1 MSRPESVESTI
12 DIAEIGKHFPA
23 PPRLSVSIRKTLP
36 PLPPVLESP
45 RAGTV
50 LDSFPSPPRSPA
62 KPLLKSQEGPG
73 KEFPALLMSSF
84 NAARPPPPL
93 SKDLPRPFT
102 ASTNAVSSSVSFSSA
117 ESKRTIKYGTGKF
130 STVELSPQ
138 PSDDPEDPL
147 NWPQWR
153 KHLNF
158 AALLFMVSLIGAMKT
173 VFVSTNS
180 VVAISYSVSYT
191 AAVALTAVPLIISA
205 FTGTLSLVLGR
216 IWGKRPVYLV
226 STLFIFI
233 GVIMNM
239 HSSSSFPQNLAA
251 RAFQGLGWGAFETLV
266 LSSVQDTYFEH
277 QRQSKIAI
285 FHAVATATTWGS
297 PLLGGVVSSGPDG
310 FIRQFKII
318 GGFLPF
324 SILSLVFGAPETVF
338 DRPSVE
344 LQTPTATRR
353 PPTWSQVR
361 LTKDAALEYLIKMK
375 PWSYRADSIDS
386 GLILQAPRAVMAPTT
401 ALLFAA
407 TILPYASLWSMASS
421 LSLLFS
427 PIPFMLR
434 ESAVGALMTGPFLA
448 ATAVAVILSI
458 SSFPRRFTT
467 TIHVITVV
475 IGTGVAS
482 TGILGFGLYVRG
494 AVQMPTDGSAPSTD
508 SPWDARFLGDRVSF
522 PVVSFLLAFLG
533 AGSLVLDATIRPVI
547 QRSTAFTSSSLL
559 VALRNTADMQGALA
573 CLRNLAAGIV
583 VIGLPNAVWTWE
595 GLSSAAVGIGVA
607 QIVVAGAVCAV
618 WWYYDENVR
627 RLDGRLM
634 GLINLSVLQ
643 PQGSFFDTD

>member
-1 MSRPESVESTI
+1 MSRPESVESTV

-50 LDSFPSPPRSPA
+50 LNGFPSPPRSPA
-62 KPLLKSQEGPG
+62 KPLLKSQEGPR
-73 KEFPALLMSSF
+73 KESPALLMSSF
-84 NAARPPPPL
+84 NAACPPPPL
-93 SKDLPRPFT
+93 SKDPPRPFT
-102 ASTNAVSSSVSFSSA
+102 ASTNAVSFSASFSSA
-117 ESKRTIKYGTGKF
+117 ESRRTIKYGTGKL
-130 STVELSPQ
+130 SAVELSPQ

-147 NWPQWR
+147 NWPLWR

-158 AALLFMVSLIGAMKT
+158 AALLFMVSLIGVMKT

-191 AAVALTAVPLIISA
+191 AAVALTAVPLMISA
-205 FTGTLSLVLGR
+205 FTGILSLVVGR

-233 GVIMNM
+233 GVVMNM
-239 HSSSSFPQNLAA
+239 HVLSSFSQNMAA

-266 LSSVQDTYFEH
+266 LSSIQDTYF
-277 QRQSKIAI
+277 RQSKIAI

-297 PLLGGVVSSGPDG
+297 PLLGGVVSLGPDG
-310 FIRQFKII
+310 FTRQFKII

-324 SILSLVFGAPETVF
+324 SILLLAFGAPETMF

-344 LQTPTATRR
+344 SQTPTATRPR
-353 PPTWSQVR
+353 AMWSQVR
-361 LTKDAALEYLIKMK
+361 LTKDAAMEYLIKMK
-375 PWSYRADSIDS
+375 PWSYRADSINS
-386 GLILQAPRAVMAPTT
+386 RLILQAPRAFMAPTT

-407 TILPYASLWSMASS
+407 TLLPYASLWSLASS
-421 LSLLFS
+421 LSLFFS

-448 ATAVAVILSI
+448 ATAVAATLSI

-467 TIHVITVV
+467 TFHVITVV
-475 IGTGVAS
+475 VGTGVAS
-482 TGILGFGLYVRG
+482 IGILGFGLYVRG
-494 AVQMPTDGSAPSTD
+494 AVQMPTDGSASSTG
-508 SPWDARFLGDRVSF
+508 SPWDARFLSDRVSF

-559 VALRNTADMQGALA
+559 VALRNTADMQGDLA

-583 VIGLPNAVWTWE
+583 ILGLPNAVWTWD
-595 GLSSAAVGIGVA
+595 GLKSAAVGIGVV

-634 GLINLSVLQ
+634 GLVDLSILQ

>member
-1 MSRPESVESTI
+1 MSRPESAESTI
-12 DIAEIGKHFPA
+12 EIAEIEKRFPA
-23 PPRLSVSIRKTLP
+23 PPRLSVSIRKALP

-45 RAGTV
+45 RASTV
-50 LDSFPSPPRSPA
+50 LNSFPSPPRSPA
-62 KPLLKSQEGPG
+62 KPLLKSQEGLG
-73 KEFPALLMSSF
+73 KELPALLMSPF
-84 NAARPPPPL
+84 NAASPPPPL
-93 SKDLPRPFT
+93 YKNPPRPFT
-102 ASTNAVSSSVSFSSA
+102 ASTNAVSFSVSLSSA

-147 NWPQWR
+147 NWPLWR

-158 AALLFMVSLIGAMKT
+158 AALLFMVTLIGVMKT

-180 VVAISYSVSYT
+180 VVATSYSVSYT
-191 AAVALTAVPLIISA
+191 AAVALTAVPLIVSA
-205 FTGTLSLVLGR
+205 FTGTLSLV
-216 IWGKRPVYLV
+216 
-226 STLFIFI
+226 
-233 GVIMNM
+233 NM
-239 HSSSSFPQNLAA
+239 AA

-266 LSSVQDTYFEH
+266 LSSIQDTYFEH
-277 QRQSKIAI
+277 QRQSKIAT
-285 FHAVATATTWGS
+285 FHAVATVTTWGS

-310 FIRQFKII
+310 FTRQFKII

-324 SILSLVFGAPETVF
+324 SILLLVFGAPETVF
-338 DRPSVE
+338 NRSNVE
-344 LQTPTATRR
+344 LQTPRATRPQPR
-353 PPTWSQVR
+353 WTQVR
-361 LTKDAALEYLIKMK
+361 LTKDAARDYLTKMK
-375 PWSYRADSIDS
+375 PWAYNADSIDS
-386 GLILQAPRAVMAPTT
+386 KLILQAPRAFIAPTT

-407 TILPYASLWSMASS
+407 TLLPYASLWSLASS

-427 PIPFMLR
+427 PIPFMLQ

-448 ATAVAVILSI
+448 ATAVAATLSI
-458 SSFPRRFTT
+458 SSFPRHFTT
-467 TIHVITVV
+467 TIHVVTVA

-482 TGILGFGLYVRG
+482 IGILGFGLYVRG
-494 AVQMPTDGSAPSTD
+494 AVQMRTEGSAPSTG
-508 SPWDARFLGDRVSF
+508 SPWDARFSGDNVSF

-533 AGSLVLDATIRPVI
+533 AGSLVLDATILPAI

-583 VIGLPNAVWTWE
+583 ILGLPNAVWTWE
-595 GLSSAAVGIGVA
+595 GLKSAVVGICVA

-618 WWYYDENVR
+618 WWYYDENMR

-634 GLINLSVLQ
+634 GLVDLSVLQ

>member
-12 DIAEIGKHFPA
+12 DIAEIGKRFPA

-45 RAGTV
+45 RASTV

-62 KPLLKSQEGPG
+62 KPLLKSQEGSG

-84 NAARPPPPL
+84 NAARPPRPL
-93 SKDLPRPFT
+93 SKDPPRPFT
-102 ASTNAVSSSVSFSSA
+102 ASTNAVSLSVSFSSA

-130 STVELSPQ
+130 SAVELSPQ
-138 PSDDPEDPL
+138 PSDDPQDPL
-147 NWPQWR
+147 NWPLWR

-158 AALLFMVSLIGAMKT
+158 AALLSMVALIGVMKT

-191 AAVALTAVPLIISA
+191 AAVALTAVPLMISA
-205 FTGTLSLVLGR
+205 FTGTLSLVVGR

-226 STLFIFI
+226 SALLIFI

-239 HSSSSFPQNLAA
+239 HVLSSFSQNMAA
-251 RAFQGLGWGAFETLV
+251 RAFQGLGWGTFETLV
-266 LSSVQDTYFEH
+266 LSSIQDTYF
-277 QRQSKIAI
+277 RQSKIAI

-324 SILSLVFGAPETVF
+324 SILLLVFGAPETVF

-344 LQTPTATRR
+344 SQTPTATRPR
-353 PPTWSQVR
+353 PMWSQVR
-361 LTKDAALEYLIKMK
+361 LTKDAAREYLIEMK

-386 GLILQAPRAVMAPTT
+386 RLILQAPRAFMAPTT

-407 TILPYASLWSMASS
+407 TLLPYVSLWSLASS

-427 PIPFMLR
+427 PIPFMLQ
-434 ESAVGALMTGPFLA
+434 ESAMGALMTGPFLA
-448 ATAVAVILSI
+448 ATTVATTLSI
-458 SSFPRRFTT
+458 SPFPRRFTT
-467 TIHVITVV
+467 TIHVMTVA
-475 IGTGVAS
+475 IGTGFAS
-482 TGILGFGLYVRG
+482 IGILGFGLYVRG
-494 AVQMPTDGSAPSTD
+494 AVQMPTDGSAPSTG
-508 SPWDARFLGDRVSF
+508 SPWDARFFGDRVSF

-533 AGSLVLDATIRPVI
+533 AGSLALDATIRPVI
-547 QRSTAFTSSSLL
+547 QRSTAFTSSSLP
-559 VALRNTADMQGALA
+559 VALRNTTDMQGDLA

-583 VIGLPNAVWTWE
+583 ILGLPNAVWTWD
-595 GLSSAAVGIGVA
+595 GLKSAAIGIGAA

-634 GLINLSVLQ
+634 GLVNLSVLQ

>member
-1 MSRPESVESTI
+1 MARPESVESTI
-12 DIAEIGKHFPA
+12 DIAEIEKRFPA
-23 PPRLSVSIRKTLP
+23 PPRLSVSIRKSLP

-45 RAGTV
+45 RASPV
-50 LDSFPSPPRSPA
+50 LNSFPSPPRSPA
-62 KPLLKSQEGPG
+62 KPLLKSQGGLG
-73 KEFPALLMSSF
+73 KEFPAFWMSSF
-84 NAARPPPPL
+84 KAACPPPPL
-93 SKDLPRPFT
+93 PKNPPRPFT
-102 ASTNAVSSSVSFSSA
+102 ASTNAASFSVSFSSA
-117 ESKRTIKYGTGKF
+117 ESKRTIKYGTGK
-130 STVELSPQ
+130 SSAVELSPQ

-147 NWPQWR
+147 CVIYRRGRPDGR
-153 KHLNF
+153 ATDNF
-158 AALLFMVSLIGAMKT
+158 RFYWNIEFSCSL
-173 VFVSTNS
+173 SQ
-180 VVAISYSVSYT
+180 
-191 AAVALTAVPLIISA
+191 
-205 FTGTLSLVLGR
+205 
-216 IWGKRPVYLV
+216 
-226 STLFIFI
+226 
-233 GVIMNM
+233 NM
-239 HSSSSFPQNLAA
+239 AA

-266 LSSVQDTYFEH
+266 LSSIQDTYFEH

-285 FHAVATATTWGS
+285 YHAVATATTWGS

-310 FIRQFKII
+310 FTRQFKII

-324 SILSLVFGAPETVF
+324 SILLLVFGAPETVF

-344 LQTPTATRR
+344 LQTPTATRTQ
-353 PPTWSQVR
+353 PMWSQVR
-361 LTKDAALEYLIKMK
+361 LIKDAAREYLIKMK
-375 PWSYRADSIDS
+375 PLSYEADSIDS
-386 GLILQAPRAVMAPTT
+386 RLILQAPRAFMAPTT

-407 TILPYASLWSMASS
+407 TLLPYASLWSLASS

-448 ATAVAVILSI
+448 ATAVAVTLSI

-467 TIHVITVV
+467 TIHVITVA

-482 TGILGFGLYVRG
+482 IGILGFGLYVRG
-494 AVQMPTDGSAPSTD
+494 AVQMPADSSATST
-508 SPWDARFLGDRVSF
+508 SLPWDARFLGDRVSF

-533 AGSLVLDATIRPVI
+533 AGSLVLDATILPVI

-559 VALRNTADMQGALA
+559 VALRNTADMHGDLA

-583 VIGLPNAVWTWE
+583 ILGLPNAVWTWD
-595 GLSSAAVGIGVA
+595 GLRSAAVGIGMA
-607 QIVVAGAVCAV
+607 QIVIAGAVCAI

-634 GLINLSVLQ
+634 GLVNASVLQ

>member
-12 DIAEIGKHFPA
+12 NIAEIGKCFPA

-45 RAGTV
+45 RAGTG
-50 LDSFPSPPRSPA
+50 LNSFPSPLRSPA
-62 KPLLKSQEGPG
+62 KPLLKSQEGWG
-73 KEFPALLMSSF
+73 KEFPASLMSCF
-84 NAARPPPPL
+84 NAAYPPPPL
-93 SKDLPRPFT
+93 PKDPPRPFT
-102 ASTNAVSSSVSFSSA
+102 ASTKVSSSVSFSSA
-117 ESKRTIKYGTGKF
+117 GSKRTIKYGTGKF
-130 STVELSPQ
+130 SAVELSPQ

-147 NWPQWR
+147 NWPLWR

-158 AALLFMVSLIGAMKT
+158 VALLSMVALIGVMKT

-191 AAVALTAVPLIISA
+191 AAVALTAMPLMISA
-205 FTGTLSLVLGR
+205 FTGTLSLV
-216 IWGKRPVYLV
+216 
-226 STLFIFI
+226 
-233 GVIMNM
+233 NM
-239 HSSSSFPQNLAA
+239 AA

-266 LSSVQDTYFEH
+266 LSSIQDTYFEH

-297 PLLGGVVSSGPDG
+297 PLLGGVVSLGPDG
-310 FIRQFKII
+310 FTRQFKII

-324 SILSLVFGAPETVF
+324 SILLLVFGAPETVF
-338 DRPSVE
+338 DRPSFE
-344 LQTPTATRR
+344 LQTPTATRLR
-353 PPTWSQVR
+353 PMWSQVR
-361 LTKDAALEYLIKMK
+361 LTKDAAREYLMKMK

-386 GLILQAPRAVMAPTT
+386 RLILQAPRAFMAPTT
-401 ALLFAA
+401 ALLFA
-407 TILPYASLWSMASS
+407 TTLLPYASLWSLASS

-448 ATAVAVILSI
+448 ATAVAVTLSF
-458 SSFPRRFTT
+458 SPFPRRFTT
-467 TIHVITVV
+467 TIHIITVA
-475 IGTGVAS
+475 IGTGAAS
-482 TGILGFGLYVRG
+482 IGILGFGLYVRG

-508 SPWDARFLGDRVSF
+508 SPWGARFLGDRVSF
-522 PVVSFLLAFLG
+522 PVISFLLAFLG
-533 AGSLVLDATIRPVI
+533 AGSLVLDAAIRPVI
-547 QRSTAFTSSSLL
+547 QRSTAFTSSSLP
-559 VALRNTADMQGALA
+559 VALRNTADMQGGLA
-573 CLRNLAAGIV
+573 CLRNLAAGV
-583 VIGLPNAVWTWE
+583 FVLGLPNAVWTWD
-595 GLSSAAVGIGVA
+595 GLKSAAVGIGVA
-607 QIVVAGAVCAV
+607 QIAVAGAVCAV

-634 GLINLSVLQ
+634 ELVDLSVLQ